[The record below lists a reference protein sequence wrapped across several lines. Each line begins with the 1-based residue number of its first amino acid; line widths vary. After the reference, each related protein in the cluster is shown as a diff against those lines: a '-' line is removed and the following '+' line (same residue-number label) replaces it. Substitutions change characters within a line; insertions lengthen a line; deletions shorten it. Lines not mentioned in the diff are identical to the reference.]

1 MKKNEIIDSKLL
13 KIFKLLNK
21 EETRRFKKLL
31 QSPFFTTNTH
41 LLRLYEYL
49 IKYYPDF
56 KHPKLTKALI
66 FAYLFPDRVYND
78 NKLRMLLR
86 EFTRQLEDFLVIQ
99 EVQINDKERKKHL
112 INSYGKRNEMDSFK
126 KGTFELLE
134 AMKAVPI
141 KNKYHFFEKQQLLQN
156 LVYHPAIPKTA
167 AIIDLQTEIMEHL
180 ELHYWA
186 NKTWMSC
193 NLLSTQQFLNVDL
206 HDLELSIQNLP
217 SKYLS
222 KHAPLA
228 AFYNAFY
235 FLKTPSEARYIQF
248 KTAYLNS
255 IEELGASD
263 KRDLYGYLVNY
274 AVRQHNQGNLTFLK
288 EIFEWNNIGL
298 NYSLLIEGDRIDK
311 SAFKNCCLTA
321 IRLSAFDWVEN
332 FIKDY
337 KNFLNENNRKDTI
350 TLCQGYLYFYKKNH
364 VQLIEIIL
372 HYAFHEFRDKLGAKG
387 LLLRSY
393 FELFLIDRSYM
404 EVFMA
409 YSHSFERFLRRNES
423 AAKKII
429 KEYLNFIMSLRKM
442 TKLIHEKRWNTDYQ
456 EKFRTDI
463 LKEKMALK
471 QWLLDI
477 I

>member
-1 MKKNEIIDSKLL
+1 MKKNEIIDNKLL

-56 KHPKLTKALI
+56 KHSKLTKALI
-66 FAYLFPDRVYND
+66 FNYLFPDRVYND

-86 EFTRQLEDFLVIQ
+86 EFTRQLEDFLVIKEIQ
-99 EVQINDKERKKHL
+99 TNDKERKKHL

-156 LVYHPAIPKTA
+156 LVYHPATPKTA
-167 AIIDLQTEIMEHL
+167 AIIDLQTEMMEHL

-193 NLLSTQQFLNVDL
+193 NLLSTRQFLNVDL

-217 SKYLS
+217 PKYLS
-222 KHAPLA
+222 KYAPLA
-228 AFYNAFY
+228 AFYNAFL
-235 FLKTPSEARYIQF
+235 FLKSPSESHYFQL
-248 KTAYLNS
+248 KKAYLNG
-255 IEELGASD
+255 IKELGEPD

-274 AVRQHNQGNLTFLK
+274 AVRRHNQGKLSFLN

-298 NYSLLIEGDRIDK
+298 NHNLLVKGGRIDK
-311 SAFKNCCLTA
+311 SVFKNCCLIA
-321 IRLSAFDWVEN
+321 IRLKDFGWVKKFIQNYRDYLHEN
-332 FIKDY
+332 IK
-337 KNFLNENNRKDTI
+337 KDTI
-350 TLCQGYLYFYKKNH
+350 ILCQGYLYFYQKNYLK
-364 VQLIEIIL
+364 LIDLIL
-372 HYAFHEFRDKLGAKG
+372 PYKFHQFRDTLGAKG
-387 LLLRSY
+387 LLVRSY
-393 FELFLIDRSYM
+393 FELFLIDNTYI
-404 EVFMA
+404 EFLMA
-409 YSHSFERFLRRNES
+409 YSLSFERFLRRNDS
-423 AAKKII
+423 IAKNVT
-429 KEYLNFIMSLRKM
+429 KEYLNFILILRKI
-442 TKLIHEKRWNTDYQ
+442 TKLIHEKRWNAYYKK
-456 EKFRTDI
+456 KFKTDI
-463 LKEKMALK
+463 IREKIVMK
-471 QWLLDI
+471 QWLLDTI
-477 I
+477 